1 MEFLWNMH
9 CCLKKQNRCLSIHTL
24 NYHEQIF
31 QAPENN
37 LLCSTILIASYQ
49 QRILTNLKLNRGTDM
64 SQPCHYKN
72 WHWFNLAVEFVF
84 FAPNPLPVRHYD
96 TPSCGEHIFLHWY
109 EHYMT
114 PFIAWQKIKE
124 MELWTDYQNV
134 TLYN

>member
-1 MEFLWNMH
+1 MEFLWNVH
-9 CCLKKQNRCLSIHTL
+9 CCLIKQNRCLSIHTL

-31 QAPENN
+31 QASENN

-84 FAPNPLPVRHYD
+84 SLPTPFPSGTTIHLLVGTIFFFAD
-96 TPSCGEHIFLHWY
+96 
-109 EHYMT
+109 MT

>member
-1 MEFLWNMH
+1 MEFLWNVH
-9 CCLKKQNRCLSIHTL
+9 CCLKNQNRCLSIHTL

-31 QAPENN
+31 QASENN

-49 QRILTNLKLNRGTDM
+49 QRILTNLILNRGTDM

-84 FAPNPLPVRHYD
+84 SLP
-96 TPSCGEHIFLHWY
+96 TPFPSGITIHLLVGTIFFFTWY

-124 MELWTDYQNV
+124 MELWTDYQIV

>member
-1 MEFLWNMH
+1 MEFLWNVH
-9 CCLKKQNRCLSIHTL
+9 CCLKNQNRCLSIHTL

-31 QAPENN
+31 QASENN

-84 FAPNPLPVRHYD
+84 SLPTPFPPQALRYTFLWGPYFSSLIWTLYD
-96 TPSCGEHIFLHWY
+96 TFYC
-109 EHYMT
+109 MT
-114 PFIAWQKIKE
+114 KNKGNGALDRLSKRDII
-124 MELWTDYQNV
+124 
-134 TLYN
+134 